1 MKCCSVPVTC
11 PECTAT
17 WWLWSPGLHCGPS
30 DVGTPL
36 LQPHIASGA
45 LTLHSCPPVSS
56 HLYPEGT
63 FLPPRN
69 CGPLLVHLWSRKPSK
84 LFRYPVGYGHNL
96 CKEVKLQP
104 WRWAPSEFVLP
115 SVHFLSLRYALDFSL
130 HLYNYSYQ
138 SFSSVV
144 AQSCPTLCNP
154 MNCSTPDLPV
164 HHQLL
169 EFTETHV
176 HRVSPTISSSV
187 IPFSSRLQS
196 FPAWGSFPIS
206 QFFASGGQNIGVS
219 ALASVLPMNIQDWF
233 PLGLTGSIAL
243 QSKGLSRVFL
253 NTTVQEHQFF
263 GTQLSL

>member
-169 EFTETHV
+169 SLLKLMSIE
-176 HRVSPTISSSV
+176 SV
-187 IPFSSRLQS
+187 MPSNHLILCCPPLLLPSI
-196 FPAWGSFPIS
+196 FPASGSFQMS
-206 QFFASGGQNIGVS
+206 QLFITGGKSIGVS
-219 ALASVLPMNIQDWF
+219 ASASVLLMNIQNWF
-233 PLGLTGSIAL
+233 PLGWTG
-243 QSKGLSRVFL
+243 
-253 NTTVQEHQFF
+253 
-263 GTQLSL
+263 